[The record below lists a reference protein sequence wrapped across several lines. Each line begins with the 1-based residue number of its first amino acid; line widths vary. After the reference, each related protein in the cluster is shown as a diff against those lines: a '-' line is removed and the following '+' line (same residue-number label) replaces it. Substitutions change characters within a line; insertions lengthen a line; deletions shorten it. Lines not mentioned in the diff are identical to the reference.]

1 MSEQSRPSF
10 YAVIPAEVRY
20 SNINANAKLLYGE
33 VTALCNQ
40 EGYCWASNAYFAEL
54 YGVQARQI
62 SRWVAEL
69 VKQGFIKIEL
79 SKSQKGM
86 LRKLLIINSVQT
98 RQKRRGGIDKKD
110 VGNNT
115 SNRKSINTLTSDISK
130 QQAELLCKLIVERK
144 PSLKQKLEKDS
155 VKWCVPIDRL
165 NRIDGQSW
173 KDIEAVIRWCQ
184 ADDFWQNNILSGGK
198 LREKWVQLVA
208 KADLDEVD
216 DKYSMERMERTK
228 RYLEETVVYA
238 EGV

>member
-20 SNINANAKLLYGE
+20 ANINANAKLLYGE

-115 SNRKSINTLTSDISK
+115 SNNKDNINIIYSKSLKAKEISTLLADLIS
-130 QQAELLCKLIVERK
+130 ERN
-144 PSLKQKLEKDS
+144 PSLSKKLSKDS
-155 VKWCVPIDRL
+155 NGWAVDIERL
-165 NRIDGQSW
+165 HRLDGQSW
-173 KDIEAVIRWCQ
+173 EDIEAVVRWCQ
-184 ADDFWQNNILSGGK
+184 ADDFWQNNILSGSK
-198 LREKWVQLVA
+198 LRKQWVTLFS
-208 KADLDEVD
+208 KADLGAPDPENRGRLKVDHKSINWEEV
-216 DKYSMERMERTK
+216 
-228 RYLEETVVYA
+228 
-238 EGV
+238 

>member
-20 SNINANAKLLYGE
+20 ANINANAKLLYGE

-115 SNRKSINTLTSDISK
+115 SNNKSINTLVETQEVRQIATLLADLIS
-130 QQAELLCKLIVERK
+130 ERN
-144 PSLKQKLEKDS
+144 PSIKQKLLKDS
-155 VKWCVPIDRL
+155 KNWCVEIERL
-165 NRIDGQSW
+165 HRLDGASW
-173 KDIEAVIRWCQ
+173 KDIEGVVRWCQ
-184 ADDFWQNNILSGGK
+184 ADSFWQNNVLSGKK
-198 LREKWVQLVA
+198 LREKWVMLLA
-208 KADLDEVD
+208 KSGLGGVDEVSYD
-216 DKYSMERMERTK
+216 LEKMEANKQKMREV
-228 RYLEETVVYA
+228 EYA
-238 EGV
+238 

>member
-20 SNINANAKLLYGE
+20 ANINANAKLLYGE

-115 SNRKSINTLTSDISK
+115 SNNKDNINIIYSKSLKAKEISTLLADLIS
-130 QQAELLCKLIVERK
+130 ERN
-144 PSLKQKLEKDS
+144 PSLSKKLSKDS
-155 VKWCVPIDRL
+155 NGWAVDIERL
-165 NRIDGQSW
+165 HRLDGQSW
-173 KDIEAVIRWCQ
+173 EDIEAVVRWCQ
-184 ADDFWQNNILSGGK
+184 ADDFWQNNILSGSK
-198 LREKWVQLVA
+198 LRKQWVTLFS
-208 KADLDEVD
+208 KADLGAPDPESRGRLKVDHKSINWEEV
-216 DKYSMERMERTK
+216 
-228 RYLEETVVYA
+228 
-238 EGV
+238 

>member
-20 SNINANAKLLYGE
+20 ANINANAKLLYGE

-115 SNRKSINTLTSDISK
+115 SNNKDNINIIYSKSLKAKEISTLLADLIS
-130 QQAELLCKLIVERK
+130 ERN
-144 PSLKQKLEKDS
+144 PSLSKKLSKDS
-155 VKWCVPIDRL
+155 NGWAVDIERL
-165 NRIDGQSW
+165 HRLDGQSW
-173 KDIEAVIRWCQ
+173 EDIEAVVRWCQ
-184 ADDFWQNNILSGGK
+184 ADDFWQNNILSGSK
-198 LREKWVQLVA
+198 LRKQWVTLFS
-208 KADLDEVD
+208 KADLGAPDPENRGKLKVDLKSINWEEV
-216 DKYSMERMERTK
+216 
-228 RYLEETVVYA
+228 
-238 EGV
+238 